1 MSMAAVPD
9 YLGEDFSGASPGMRF
24 GMYLAV
30 WGGANWAKA
39 KDQPLE
45 GARRL
50 YDNDRKTLQAL
61 RSRQTQLFGTVQA
74 AEGLCLDATAT
85 APFTTGLGNEHP
97 LENGFAF
104 LNPYGLPYL
113 PGSGVKGVLRQ
124 AARELAGGDWGNA
137 HGWRGD
143 DEKSF
148 SVVIQKK
155 IVALSVCDVLFGRE
169 TRDGDAE
176 HVRGVLSFWD
186 VIPRIAPKDPKKPDE
201 IHLHVEIM
209 TPHQGHYYQW
219 KKDRNGNPIEES
231 PHESGQPIPIPFLTV
246 PPGSDFAFHVVC
258 DLPRLRRLAPE
269 LAQDGQWKTLLNAAF
284 EHAFEWLG
292 FGAKTAV
299 GYGAMQSPA
308 QRERREQERTQR
320 EAEAREQ
327 TRQQLEKAQHEQAEP
342 WEGARLK
349 FNRANGSL
357 TAEKNGKSAVAL
369 KPKGE
374 ELLSSLPA
382 QIRSRV
388 LANQFVKVTAHVHE
402 RTLVRIES

>member
-1 MSMAAVPD
+1 MSIAAVPY
-9 YLGEDFSGASPGMRF
+9 YLGEDFREASPGMRF
-24 GMYLAV
+24 GMYLAA
-30 WGGANWAKA
+30 WESANWAKT
-39 KDQPLE
+39 KDQPLA
-45 GARRL
+45 GAKRL
-50 YDNDRKTLQAL
+50 TDNDRETMQSLCK
-61 RSRQTQLFGTVQA
+61 RQNLLFDTIPP
-74 AEGLCLDATAT
+74 AEGLRLDATAT
-85 APFTTGLGNEHP
+85 APFTTGLGNEHS

-148 SVVIQKK
+148 SVVLQKK
-155 IVALSVCDVLFGRE
+155 TVALSMSDVLFGRE
-169 TRDGDAE
+169 TPAGDSD

-209 TPHQGHYYQW
+209 TPHQGHYYQQ
-219 KKDRNGNPIEES
+219 KQDRKTGDSVS

-246 PPGSDFAFHVVC
+246 PPGSGFAFHVVC
-258 DLPRLRRLAPE
+258 DLARLRRLAPE
-269 LAQDGQWKTLLNAAF
+269 LAPDDRGKTLLTAAF

-308 QRERREQERTQR
+308 QRERRDQESLQR
-320 EAEAREQ
+320 EAEARERE
-327 TRQQLEKAQHEQAEP
+327 RQKLEQAQQHQAEP
-342 WEGARLK
+342 WEGARLR
-349 FNRANGSL
+349 FNSKNGAL
-357 TAEKNGKSAVAL
+357 TAEKSGKSANAISPRG
-369 KPKGE
+369 K
-374 ELLSSLPA
+374 ELFDALPA
-382 QIRSRV
+382 EIRKQITSGKPV
-388 LANQFVKVTAHVHE
+388 QVTAYVHD
-402 RTLVRIES
+402 RTLVRIKP